1 MGLKAG
7 KIDAG
12 ASFRSPRSR
21 SLPTKSEIQQ
31 RAKENYMTDQAKAD
45 LPAIT
50 PETEELSEGGYLQEA
65 QHELMRGE
73 TTEWTGEQR
82 RYLDQMASDMGLVIV
97 TKQDAKRLEQ
107 PETQPQR
114 TPQRPTEPQSLP
126 ATTPQKAKP
135 SKARKVVVRHPKPRQ
150 PKRKHLNNRSGINGK
165 KWRHLAGVVELSDD
179 EWKVKRL

>member
-7 KIDAG
+7 KIDTG
-12 ASFRSPRSR
+12 ASFRSSRSK

-31 RAKENYMTDQAKAD
+31 RAKENYMTEQAKAG
-45 LPAIT
+45 LPSIT
-50 PETEELSEGGYLQEA
+50 PETEELSEGGYIQDA

-73 TTEWTGEQR
+73 TTEWTAEQR

-97 TKQDAKRLEQ
+97 TKQDAKKLEQ
-107 PETQPQR
+107 VEAQPQAQR
-114 TPQRPTEPQSLP
+114 TPQKPKEAPKTPKKPKATE
-126 ATTPQKAKP
+126 A
-135 SKARKVVVRHPKPRQ
+135 VVRHPKPRQ